1 MRRLFI
7 VGAAVAVFLVPAAAH
22 AQSLNSE
29 AGGFGGITFG
39 NSSTFGTLYSSTF
52 GGRVAIGLTPNL
64 QAIGEGGR
72 LTDIKPPLFSL
83 LGFTPI
89 DLQVSSWYGEGG
101 VRFLVPTHSAIR
113 PYGEA
118 TAGFSRLNVNVSG
131 LSGEPEEYV
140 NAALDFFNRTAPM
153 LGVGGGIL
161 IQSGPMSLDFGYRY
175 KKIMPGN
182 TVASALNAGN
192 DYHVNEVRIGL
203 GVRF

>member
-7 VGAAVAVFLVPAAAH
+7 VGAAVAALLAPATAH

-39 NSSTFGTLYSSTF
+39 NSSTFGSLTSSTF
-52 GGRVAIGLTPNL
+52 GGGVAIGLTPNL

-72 LTDIKPPLFSL
+72 ITDIKPPLFDL

-89 DLQVSSWYGEGG
+89 DLQVAAWYGEGG
-101 VRFLVPTHSAIR
+101 VRFLVPTHGAVH

-118 TAGFSRLNVNVSG
+118 TAGFAHLNVNLSG
-131 LSGEPEEYV
+131 VSGEPGEYI
-140 NAALDFFNRTAPM
+140 NAALDFFNRTEPM
-153 LGVGGGIL
+153 LGVGAGIL
-161 IQSGPMSLDFGYRY
+161 VQSGPLSLDFGYRY
-175 KKIMPGN
+175 KQIMPGN

-192 DYHVNEVRIGL
+192 DYHVNQARIGL
-203 GVRF
+203 AVRF